1 MIPEWHNQHL
11 VILKDWGE
19 ISASYRWLHYYTYI
33 RYKIKNYAY
42 MIPVI
47 VLSTISG
54 TANFAQSQIPG
65 FFSNYFSLV
74 IGFINILCAI
84 MTTIYQFTKIAEMME
99 SHRLSSVSYGK
110 LSRNIDIMI
119 NLPEEYRKVS
129 GESFIKECKSELDK
143 LIDSSQTIPKDLLN
157 KYSIMA
163 NETGVKQPEITIVN
177 PKSIYS
183 FVPWMKNDSKDSE
196 KVLEEPEKVLEE
208 PEKDSEYS
216 ENIKEPEK
224 DSEYSENIEEPEK
237 ELENI
242 KELEKE
248 LEENNINNNKLESF
262 VINVS

>member
-1 MIPEWHNQHL
+1 MSNIPEWHTQHL

-19 ISASYRWLHYYTYI
+19 ISASYRWLHYYTHI

-65 FFSNYFSLV
+65 SFSNYFGLV
-74 IGFINILCAI
+74 VGFINILCAI
-84 MTTIYQFTKIAEMME
+84 LTTIYQFTKISEMME
-99 SHRLSSVSYGK
+99 SHRISSVSYGK

-119 NLPEEYRKVS
+119 NLPEEYRKIS

-143 LIDSSQTIPKDLLN
+143 LIDSSQTIPKDLLL

-163 NETGVKQPEITIVN
+163 KSTGIKQPEISIIN

-183 FVPWMKNDSKDSE
+183 FIENNNPQEESQQHEDSVDSVDSDNNTIINE
-196 KVLEEPEKVLEE
+196 ESQQSEEPKENNNNETPQEPQE
-208 PEKDSEYS
+208 PENIINN
-216 ENIKEPEK
+216 ENKE
-224 DSEYSENIEEPEK
+224 
-237 ELENI
+237 
-242 KELEKE
+242 
-248 LEENNINNNKLESF
+248 NNKLESF
-262 VINVS
+262 IINIE